1 MFVLNSLQSHIKNYF
16 KAKSKLAKEELV
28 GAIKKD
34 FPDWSDNTIN
44 AYISRLKNDGLISNP
59 ARGVYEL
66 GAAHHFNPKV
76 SPQLKKLY
84 KNISSEFP
92 FIKFCV
98 WDTAWLNDF
107 MRHQPFKSFTVIEVE
122 KDAAE
127 SVFSFVS
134 EIYKLVFI
142 NPDEEMFDR
151 YIGNLDKVVIVK
163 NLVSE
168 APLSEIGKVI
178 IPSLEKL
185 LVDMLIDQELFS
197 AQQGEINF
205 IMKSALKKYSINELK
220 MKRYA
225 VRRNR
230 EEKLE
235 KLINTTLA

>member
-1 MFVLNSLQSHIKNYF
+1 MNPLQLHIENYF
-16 KAKSKLAKEELV
+16 KANSKLAKEELV
-28 GAIKKD
+28 YAIKKD
-34 FPDWSDNTIN
+34 FPEWSDNTIN
-44 AYISRLKNDGLISNP
+44 AYISRLKNEGLISNP

-66 GAAHHFNPKV
+66 GTAQHFNPKI
-76 SPQLKKLY
+76 SSQLKKLY

-134 EIYKLVFI
+134 ETYKLVFI
-142 NPDEEMFDR
+142 NPDEEIFDR
-151 YIGNLDKVVIVK
+151 YISNLDKVVIIK

-168 APLSEIGKVI
+168 APLIEIGKI
-178 IPSLEKL
+178 TIPSLEKL

-205 IMKSALKKYSINELK
+205 IIKSALRKYSINELK

-230 EEKLE
+230 EGKL
-235 KLINTTLA
+235 KSLINTTLA

>member
-1 MFVLNSLQSHIKNYF
+1 MNPLQSHIKNYF
-16 KAKSKLAKEELV
+16 KANRKLDKEELV
-28 GAIKKD
+28 YAIKKD
-34 FPDWSDNTIN
+34 FPEWSDNTIN
-44 AYISRLKNDGLISNP
+44 TYISRLKNDGLISNP
-59 ARGVYEL
+59 ARGLYEL
-66 GAAHHFNPKV
+66 ETAPHFNPKL
-76 SPQLKKLY
+76 SSQLKKLH

-98 WDTAWLNDF
+98 WDTSWLNDF
-107 MRHQPFKSFTVIEVE
+107 MRHQPFKNFTVIEVE

-127 SVFSFVS
+127 SVFGFVS
-134 EIYKLVFI
+134 ETYKTVFI

-151 YIGNLDKVVIVK
+151 YIANLDKVVIIK

-168 APLSEIGKVI
+168 APLSEIGKI
-178 IPSLEKL
+178 TIPSLEKL

-205 IMKSALKKYSINELK
+205 IMKSAMKKYSINELK

-230 EEKLE
+230 EEKLDE
-235 KLINTTLA
+235 LINTTLA